1 MFVKLSA
8 LTKLSAKQSV
18 HIFSCIK
25 EEKVE
30 INVNYLS
37 KLAALLELIFIWRFT
52 FTLFIFAI
60 WYLYRKSFENYST
73 LL

>member
-30 INVNYLS
+30 INVKYLS
-37 KLAALLELIFIWRFT
+37 KFAGLLEFILWDLR
-52 FTLFIFAI
+52 LYYP
-60 WYLYRKSFENYST
+60 YLPFGKT
-73 LL
+73 ILHVMLLKLVS